1 MNPATYGGGKSSCT
15 VCFSRNMYTHLLSFT
30 PYSYSNSRHDVLRD
44 FDHLQPATFEIYL
57 TLSTQFYQTSRHPS
71 CKNQRRPQYDHHDL
85 LTTRSRSRPPPLY
98 KNKNADEVSAI
109 VIDIGT
115 QTTRSGFAGEET
127 PRSVVPTAFGYIN
140 LPSSHHQSNSNSG
153 LAEQD
158 AAASTSNADLDG
170 MAVDAPSDR
179 RTPEGESNLN
189 GNTNGNK
196 RGKVEKR
203 FFMGDQGV
211 NMWREG
217 MEVGS
222 LMRDGISQYQVT
234 LSLYLHTYMY
244 MHSPFFPGLTGRRRL
259 WCGRGRGLFY

>member
-1 MNPATYGGGKSSCT
+1 MEEVSVHPESATKIHVYSS
-15 VCFSRNMYTHLLSFT
+15 VSLLIV
-30 PYSYSNSRHDVLRD
+30 PVLQFHVMTYRGT
-44 FDHLQPATFEIYL
+44 LPIPTFEIHL
-57 TLSTQFYQTSRHPS
+57 EPSPHPS
-71 CKNQRRPQYDHHDL
+71 NSISNTTQPDHHDHIHEL
-85 LTTRSRSRPPPLY
+85 HAIHSCSRPPHLY

-140 LPSSHHQSNSNSG
+140 LPSSHYQSNSNSG
-153 LAEQD
+153 LAEED
-158 AAASTSNADLDG
+158 AAGVSSKADLDG

-179 RTPEGESNLN
+179 RTPEGNPPNGNESNLN
-189 GNTNGNK
+189 GNGSTVNGNK

-222 LMRDGISQYQVT
+222 LMRDGISQYSAT
-234 LSLYLHTYMY
+234 FSLHLHTYMY
-244 MHSPFFPGLTGRRRL
+244 MHSPFFTGATGRKRS
-259 WCGRGRGLFY
+259 WCDHDLYC

>member
-1 MNPATYGGGKSSCT
+1 
-15 VCFSRNMYTHLLSFT
+15 
-30 PYSYSNSRHDVLRD
+30 
-44 FDHLQPATFEIYL
+44 
-57 TLSTQFYQTSRHPS
+57 
-71 CKNQRRPQYDHHDL
+71 
-85 LTTRSRSRPPPLY
+85 
-98 KNKNADEVSAI
+98 

-140 LPSSHHQSNSNSG
+140 LPSSHDSSSVV
-153 LAEQD
+153 QD
-158 AAASTSNADLDG
+158 GGASTSGDNDNP

-222 LMRDGISQYQVT
+222 LMRDGISQYQIIPRLQRPRKETKRIADMIFYSRSFHTLLTISVFRLHPHLNPDLHIVT
-234 LSLYLHTYMY
+234 YHPTSDHITVTDPEALPHLLHHTLHTSLSLPSSEPTAHPLLLTE
-244 MHSPFFPGLTGRRRL
+244 PAWNTRQARELLAEVAFEGEGVPGVYIACSSVLSA
-259 WCGRGRGLFY
+259 

>member
-1 MNPATYGGGKSSCT
+1 MYRMT
-15 VCFSRNMYTHLLSFT
+15 FSTSHLRPPTCNLYLNHPSPQIPT
-30 PYSYSNSRHDVLRD
+30 PYKIS
-44 FDHLQPATFEIYL
+44 
-57 TLSTQFYQTSRHPS
+57 
-71 CKNQRRPQYDHHDL
+71 
-85 LTTRSRSRPPPLY
+85 SRSQLNNSITPHTTPTTTT
-98 KNKNADEVSAI
+98 KQKTQNADEVSAI

-140 LPSSHHQSNSNSG
+140 LPSSHHSNSNSG

-158 AAASTSNADLDG
+158 AAASTSNADLEG

-222 LMRDGISQYQVT
+222 LMRDGISQYHNT
-234 LSLYLHTYMY
+234 SSYPAYK
-244 MHSPFFPGLTGRRRL
+244 SPGKETKRKQGGLL
-259 WCGRGRGLFY
+259 I